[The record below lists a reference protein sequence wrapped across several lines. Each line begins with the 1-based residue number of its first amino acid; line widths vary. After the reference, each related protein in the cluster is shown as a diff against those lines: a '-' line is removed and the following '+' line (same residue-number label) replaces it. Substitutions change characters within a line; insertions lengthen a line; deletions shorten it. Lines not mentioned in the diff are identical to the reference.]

1 MRPKRIYASVF
12 VLVFSHSL
20 NRNCVFLCFYSIA
33 VSVAGTFGIL
43 CPGVLFIFIRV
54 LFCGYGQLQATLI
67 GHRLRFIKH

>member
-1 MRPKRIYASVF
+1 MPVSSFWFFRIHY
-12 VLVFSHSL
+12 LKT
-20 NRNCVFLCFYSIA
+20 VFLCFYSIA